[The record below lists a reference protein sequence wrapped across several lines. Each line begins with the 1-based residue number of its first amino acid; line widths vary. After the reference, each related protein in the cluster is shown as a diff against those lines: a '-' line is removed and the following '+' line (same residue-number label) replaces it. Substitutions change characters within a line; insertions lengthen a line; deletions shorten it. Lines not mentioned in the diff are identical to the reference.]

1 MSRKKKPERHS
12 VMVSPNPFRHGAVPG
27 RELTPSTTSPYLFT
41 GDAPPNNPET
51 QPALHRHPLADD
63 LNLTDNQLARLG
75 LIVPAEVPTPGYAY
89 TLDSDSDENRNSHGS
104 FLSRP
109 STSNRGSISP
119 EHMHSTK
126 HWKKMTGSRHEDRS
140 STSLNPVAED
150 EPLALHPMYKTSTE
164 SPTST
169 THSAKPR
176 SKMHYPEDLHASVAK
191 FITANPRLS
200 PMEYARIYYV
210 EKARCDLEG
219 TPCPLP
225 QPEAYWA
232 WTENH
237 DKFLCLPKVPSTIN
251 RDCLVTNLD
260 DPRRSSSSGKHR
272 AEPPTLR
279 QHRSHREKTPTVIR
293 NAKSN
298 SGSGWGR
305 LARLATESTG
315 RFFGRGKARSEDRVS
330 RAPVLPLMDFGE
342 AELDV
347 DVLAARG

>member
-1 MSRKKKPERHS
+1 
-12 VMVSPNPFRHGAVPG
+12 MVSPNLFRHGAVPG
-27 RELTPSTTSPYLFT
+27 RELTPSSTSPYLFT
-41 GDAPPNNPET
+41 GDAAPNNPRT
-51 QPALHRHPLADD
+51 QPTLHRHPLADD

-75 LIVPAEVPTPGYAY
+75 LIVPAEAPTPGYAY
-89 TLDSDSDENRNSHGS
+89 TLDSDSDDNRDSHAS
-104 FLSRP
+104 SSSRP

-119 EHMHSTK
+119 EQMHSTK
-126 HWKKMTGSRHEDRS
+126 HWKKMMGSRHEDRS

-150 EPLALHPMYKTSTE
+150 EPLALHPTYQASIK
-164 SPTST
+164 SPAST
-169 THSAKPR
+169 THSANQR
-176 SKMHYPEDLHASVAK
+176 GEVTYSEDLHASVAK
-191 FITANPRLS
+191 FITATPRLS
-200 PMEYARIYYV
+200 PMEYARIYYL

-237 DKFLCLPKVPSTIN
+237 DKFLCVPKVPSTIN

-260 DPRRSSSSGKHR
+260 APRPPPTSGKHPH

-279 QHRSHREKTPTVIR
+279 QHRARRDKTPAALR
-293 NAKSN
+293 KAKS
-298 SGSGWGR
+298 SADSGWGR

-315 RFFGRGKARSEDRVS
+315 RFFGRGKARSEARVS

-342 AELDV
+342 EELDV